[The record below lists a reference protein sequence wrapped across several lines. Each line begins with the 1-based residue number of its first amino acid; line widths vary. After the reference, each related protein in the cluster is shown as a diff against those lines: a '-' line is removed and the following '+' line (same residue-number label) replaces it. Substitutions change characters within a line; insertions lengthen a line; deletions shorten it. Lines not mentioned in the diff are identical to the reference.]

1 MKFPAKSIAWLLPL
15 LLMGCIHKTHQSQ
28 VQPPLAPPIED
39 TPAPKPD
46 NAPANLPQPV
56 ISVPAPAPAPA
67 PTPTATVEPPKPPP
81 KHKKPVA
88 KTNPPTTARI
98 TSPATQ
104 DAPQQQAS
112 NTMPGVPAAGQLTSG
127 EPADLRQQTAN
138 SIAATEKSLS
148 AITRVLS
155 EQEQKTSTQIR
166 EFLKQAKTA
175 LGSGDLD
182 GANTLVVKAKVL
194 LGELSQ

>member
-39 TPAPKPD
+39 TPPPNPD

-56 ISVPAPAPAPA
+56 ISVPAPAPAP
-67 PTPTATVEPPKPPP
+67 TPTANEEPPKPPP

-88 KTNPPTTARI
+88 KTNPTTTARI

-112 NTMPGVPAAGQLTSG
+112 NSVPGVPAAGQLTSG
-127 EPADLRQQTAN
+127 
-138 SIAATEKSLS
+138 
-148 AITRVLS
+148 

-194 LGELSQ
+194 LSELSQ